1 MFYLCIEKINV
12 TVRQVSE
19 KAQAQKSSEKKSP
32 EKKSLENLA
41 KRIHDEIEN
50 FGNSDSENE
59 ITDEEIA
66 KTCFLFIF
74 LNIELKNFSFRK

>member
-1 MFYLCIEKINV
+1 MFYLCIEKINA
-12 TVRQVSE
+12 TVRKVSE

-32 EKKSLENLA
+32 EKKSL
-41 KRIHDEIEN
+41 
-50 FGNSDSENE
+50 DSENE
-59 ITDEEIA
+59 ITDKEIA